1 MNYSH
6 RMASQFP
13 VFLCEVHRTFP
24 CPNVQQLLML
34 HHLSHCAPS
43 KQFIPFCSYL
53 FVLVESLLLM
63 DNSHSLGVQ
72 DMIWVCLEMGY
83 TFQWPLKNC
92 NTVTDNPAN
101 LASLFR
107 AFFRASKSIS
117 PPRHPVVQSAPH
129 QPLQVKNTFLT
140 LSPRAKPIRSV
151 RTADGPLAIDL
162 MWSPLDGCELLHHQP
177 DGWNMLKPYKK
188 LDKPPI
194 KQLIYSWILLK

>member
-53 FVLVESLLLM
+53 FCWLNPYCAWIIPIVWGYKIWYGSVWKWGIHLM
-63 DNSHSLGVQ
+63 
-72 DMIWVCLEMGY
+72 E
-83 TFQWPLKNC
+83 
-92 NTVTDNPAN
+92 VTDNPAN

-107 AFFRASKSIS
+107 AFFRASNWAKFIIF
-117 PPRHPVVQSAPH
+117 QSLQKH
-129 QPLQVKNTFLT
+129 QPLKTSSSAISPTSAPPGQEHLPHPFPARKAHSLGAHRRWSLGDRSHVESSGWLQNPAPPTGWLKHVET
-140 LSPRAKPIRSV
+140 L
-151 RTADGPLAIDL
+151 
-162 MWSPLDGCELLHHQP
+162 
-177 DGWNMLKPYKK
+177 
-188 LDKPPI
+188 
-194 KQLIYSWILLK
+194 